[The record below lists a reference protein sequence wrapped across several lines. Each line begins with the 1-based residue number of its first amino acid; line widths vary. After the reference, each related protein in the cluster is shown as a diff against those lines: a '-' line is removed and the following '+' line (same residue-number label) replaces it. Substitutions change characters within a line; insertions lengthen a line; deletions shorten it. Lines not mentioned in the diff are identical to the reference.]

1 MVYKI
6 ARGAIKLYL
15 LLRFKIKIHGLENL
29 PKDGAVLA
37 ANHYSNWDPLV
48 LAVSCPAPI
57 SFMAKAELF
66 SSKIGNWFFSSAG
79 MIPVKRGQ
87 ADINAIKESIK
98 VLKDKKLL
106 GIFIEGTRVKD
117 GEDSSAKS
125 GVAMLATK
133 AKKPV
138 VPVYIEGSFKN
149 FSTINV
155 TYGKPIDLLEYKQG
169 KLNSD
174 DYKELSNMV
183 LDTIRGLK
191 REEQ

>member
-1 MVYKI
+1 MIYKV

-15 LLRFKIKIHGLENL
+15 LLRFKIKTYGLENI
-29 PKDGAVLA
+29 PTDGAILA

-48 LAVSCPAPI
+48 LAVSCPYKI

-66 SSKIGNWFFSSAG
+66 SSKIGKWFFSGAG

-98 VLKDKKLL
+98 ILKNEKLL
-106 GIFIEGTRVKD
+106 GIFIEGTRVKE

-138 VPVYIEGSFKN
+138 VPVYIEGSYKN

-155 TYGKPIDLLEYKQG
+155 IYGKPIDLLQYKQG
-169 KLNSD
+169 KLSGD

-183 LDTIRGLK
+183 LDKIKGLK
-191 REEQ
+191 KEEQ